1 MGVVD
6 RIKAAVTAAD
16 QRLRPWSERSRLH
29 RGLHEFLLFGLKQ
42 AWASLYGGL
51 MLALLVTTHLLY
63 PKDAPLARYDFLVL
77 AALGLQAALL
87 WLKLEK
93 WEEAAVI
100 FVFHVVGT
108 VMELFKTAHGSW
120 SYPEHSLLRIGG
132 VPLFTGFMYG
142 CVGSYMARA
151 IRLFDVQFDHQIP
164 VWATWLL
171 AVAAYANFFSDSL
184 GFDAR
189 WILLIYSAVLFGR
202 VSFWFRPDDRF
213 RKMPMLAGFVLIA
226 FFIWVAENFG
236 TFASAWIYPS
246 QRQGWRMVG
255 PTKMVSWYLL
265 MMLSFVLVSA
275 VRRPKVSRERPLI
288 DDTSFA
294 RYQPATR

>member
-1 MGVVD
+1 MGAID
-6 RIKAAVTAAD
+6 RIKAAVTAVD
-16 QRLRPWSERSRLH
+16 QRVRPWSERSRWH

-51 MLALLVTTHLLY
+51 MLALLLTTHLFY
-63 PKDAPLARYDFLVL
+63 PAGAPLARYDFLVL
-77 AALGLQAALL
+77 AAVVLQAGLL

-100 FVFHVVGT
+100 LVFHIVGT
-108 VMELFKTAHGSW
+108 AMEVFKTAHGSW
-120 SYPEHSLLRIGG
+120 TYPEPSVLRIGG

-151 IRLFDVQFDHQIP
+151 MRLFDIRFDREVP
-164 VWATWLL
+164 PWATWLL
-171 AVAAYANFFSDSL
+171 AVSAYANFFFDSL
-184 GFDAR
+184 GFDDR
-189 WILLIYSAVLFGR
+189 WILLAYSVVLFGR
-202 VSFWFRPDDRF
+202 VSFWFRPDHRF
-213 RKMPMLAGFVLIA
+213 RKMPMLLGFVLIA
-226 FFIWVAENFG
+226 FFIWIAENFG

-246 QRQGWRMVG
+246 QRHGWRMVG

-265 MMLSFVLVSA
+265 MMLSFVLVCA
-275 VRRPKVSRERPLI
+275 VRKTKVSRERPQI

-294 RYQPATR
+294 RYQPAAR